1 MDKRKEANL
10 RVKNAISEALLALM
24 HEKSFSEISITEII
38 ERAGV
43 ARASFYR
50 NYESKEDVLHKLI
63 DDILDKFY
71 KDIDWENSEY
81 YTYRNVCRSFAYF
94 KRFRRYIEDFYRFG
108 DGITLLEK
116 LNESHEIIAGTMK
129 ISSIERY
136 NLYMYI
142 GALYNTALVWI
153 NNGMRE
159 SVEDIS
165 KMFCGFVGI
174 EPEEDCNPAVEIK
187 VE

>member
-1 MDKRKEANL
+1 ML
-10 RVKNAISEALLALM
+10 TVAL
-24 HEKSFSEISITEII
+24 
-38 ERAGV
+38 
-43 ARASFYR
+43 
-50 NYESKEDVLHKLI
+50 
-63 DDILDKFY
+63 DIK
-71 KDIDWENSEY
+71 
-81 YTYRNVCRSFAYF
+81 CRSFAYF

-108 DGITLLEK
+108 YGITLLEK

-153 NNGMRE
+153 NNGMKE

-165 KMFCGFVGI
+165 KMFCRFVGI
-174 EPEEDCNPAVEIK
+174 EPEENYNPAVEIK